1 MKNQQNSAGGPD
13 SRNDDSESREVEA
26 TYRFSLR
33 PAIESD
39 LSAINDIYNH
49 YVLYSTC
56 TYQEQ
61 PEPLSARYDWFRAHG
76 PDHPIIVAERE
87 DQVVGW
93 GSLSPYHS
101 RSAYGHTV
109 ENSVYV
115 HHKWHRHGI
124 GSLLLQDLI
133 ERARAIGYHAV
144 MALIDADQTESIR
157 LHAKFAFENVGH
169 LKQVGFKLGRWLDV
183 IYMELLL

>member
-1 MKNQQNSAGGPD
+1 MEHRKNSAGRPA
-13 SRNDDSESREVEA
+13 SPNDDVKSAEGKT
-26 TYRFSLR
+26 TYLFSLR

-39 LSAINDIYNH
+39 LNAINDIYNH
-49 YVLYSTC
+49 YVLHSTC

-76 PDHPIIVAERE
+76 PDHPIIVAECGN
-87 DQVVGW
+87 QVVGW

-115 HHKWHRHGI
+115 HHKWHGHGI

-133 ERARAIGYHAV
+133 EHARAVGYHAV
-144 MALIDADQTESIR
+144 MALIDADQTGSVR

-169 LKQVGFKLGRWLDV
+169 LKQVGFKFGRWLDV